1 MSIST
6 SIALP
11 QSERLAPPRRS
22 LRSLLAIDEQ
32 AYFQNLAKT
41 LAGRALIF
49 AIGLSAV
56 AYYFGFWAGLFAISA
71 ALAAA
76 YLPNYRNPILFTAT
90 WLATFVETALSTNS
104 FAEHIAL
111 VVDQEGLSELPPVW
125 LAVGAVFCL
134 LVAIRSILVFVGQHP
149 KSLIARRP
157 VLTLLAIEGFICAL
171 TTLEIMHGLPRV
183 LLWSMLIVATP
194 FIWFL
199 PYAIMDQRT
208 AAPNPALLQMG
219 ALRPFWSP
227 AYLPFGKGAAFLK
240 KALPKTADDLAVTQ
254 LKGIKLLLWAN
265 ALIAIQAVLGWIF
278 LSQLNVPTV
287 AESIDAFLQSR
298 AYPLGISWTAL
309 AFSTTKFA
317 LQVAIW
323 VHLFI
328 GVARLAGYRL
338 PRGSWRPLE
347 SRTLMDYFNRFH
359 YYFKELLAD
368 FFFAPTFFTTFK
380 KHPRLRMFFAT
391 FMAAAVGNA
400 LWHFIRDIDLIARI
414 GPAAAFETYT
424 SYLFY
429 CVVLATGV
437 GLSQVRVN
445 SGIRPSNTVTGK
457 LWSFI
462 FVWSFVVCMHLFS
475 DGSRQHSLDERLS
488 FLATLFGVI

>member
-1 MSIST
+1 MST
-6 SIALP
+6 TIALP
-11 QSERLAPPRRS
+11 QPKLKGPSRRS

-32 AYFQNLAKT
+32 AYFQGLAKT
-41 LAGRALIF
+41 LIGRVLIF
-49 AIGLSAV
+49 TIGLSAV
-56 AYYFGFWAGLFAISA
+56 ADYFGFWVGLFAVSA

-76 YLPNYRNPILFTAT
+76 YLPTYRNPILFAAT
-90 WLATFVETALSTNS
+90 WLATLLETATSTNS

-111 VVDQEGLSELPPVW
+111 VIDQEGVSELSPAG
-125 LAVGAVFCL
+125 LAVAALFCL
-134 LVAIRSILVFVGQHP
+134 LVAIRSMLVFVGQHP

-157 VLTLLAIEGFICAL
+157 VLTLLAMEAFVCAL

-183 LLWSMLIVATP
+183 LLWALLVVATP

-199 PYAIMDQRT
+199 PYAIMDQRS
-208 AAPNPALLQMG
+208 ANPSSALLQLG

-227 AYLPFGKGAAFLK
+227 TYLPFGKGAAFLK
-240 KALPKTADDLAVTQ
+240 KALSKTPDDLAITQ

-265 ALIAIQAVLGWIF
+265 LLIALQAGLGWIF
-278 LSQLNVPTV
+278 IVKLNTPSVSQTL
-287 AESIDAFLQSR
+287 DAFLQAN
-298 AYPLGISWTAL
+298 AYPLTISWTAL
-309 AFSTTKFA
+309 VFSTTKFA

-323 VHLFI
+323 AHLFI
-328 GVARLAGYRL
+328 GIARLAGYRM

-359 YYFKELLAD
+359 YYFKELLVD

-414 GPAAAFETYT
+414 GPAAAIETYT

-437 GLSQVRVN
+437 GLSQIRVN
-445 SGIRPSNTVTGK
+445 SGIRPSNTVIGK
-457 LWSFI
+457 LRSFI

-488 FLATLFGVI
+488 FLISLFGVL

>member
-1 MSIST
+1 
-6 SIALP
+6 
-11 QSERLAPPRRS
+11 
-22 LRSLLAIDEQ
+22 
-32 AYFQNLAKT
+32 
-41 LAGRALIF
+41 
-49 AIGLSAV
+49 
-56 AYYFGFWAGLFAISA
+56 
-71 ALAAA
+71 
-76 YLPNYRNPILFTAT
+76 
-90 WLATFVETALSTNS
+90 
-104 FAEHIAL
+104 
-111 VVDQEGLSELPPVW
+111 
-125 LAVGAVFCL
+125 
-134 LVAIRSILVFVGQHP
+134 
-149 KSLIARRP
+149 
-157 VLTLLAIEGFICAL
+157 
-171 TTLEIMHGLPRV
+171 MHGLPRV

-265 ALIAIQAVLGWIF
+265 ALIAIQAALGWIF
-278 LSQLNVPTV
+278 ISQLNVPTV
-287 AESIDAFLQSR
+287 AESIDAYLQSR

-309 AFSTTKFA
+309 AFSTAKFA

-400 LWHFIRDIDLIARI
+400 LWHFLRDIDLIARI

-437 GLSQVRVN
+437 GLSQIRVN
-445 SGIRPSNTVTGK
+445 SGIRPSNTVAGK
-457 LWSFI
+457 LWSFT

-488 FLATLFGVI
+488 FLASLFGVI

>member
-1 MSIST
+1 MST
-6 SIALP
+6 TIALP
-11 QSERLAPPRRS
+11 QPKPEAAPRRS
-22 LRSLLAIDEQ
+22 LRSFLAIDQQ
-32 AYFQNLAKT
+32 ARFQAFAQT
-41 LAGRALIF
+41 LTGRALIF
-49 AIGLSAV
+49 AIGLAAISP
-56 AYYFGFWAGLFAISA
+56 YFGLWSGLLAISA
-71 ALAAA
+71 ALASA
-76 YLPNYRNPILFTAT
+76 YLPKYRNPILFTAT
-90 WLATFVETALSTNS
+90 WLMTFIETALSGNS
-104 FAEHIAL
+104 FADHIGL
-111 VVDQEGLSELPPVW
+111 VVRQEGLTELPPVW
-125 LAVGAVFCL
+125 LAVGSLFCL
-134 LVAIRSILVFVGQHP
+134 LVAMRSILVFVGQHP

-157 VLTLLAIEGFICAL
+157 VLTLLAIEAFICAL

-183 LLWSMLIVATP
+183 LLWAMLVVATP
-194 FIWFL
+194 FLWFL
-199 PYAIMDQRT
+199 PYAIIDQRS

-227 AYLPFGKGAAFLK
+227 AYLPFGKGAAFLN
-240 KALPKTADDLAVTQ
+240 KALPKTPDDLAITQ

-265 ALIAIQAVLGWIF
+265 LLIALQTGLSWIF
-278 LSQLNVPTV
+278 IVQLSTPTV
-287 AESIDAFLQSR
+287 AQTIDAFLHSR
-298 AYPLGISWTAL
+298 AYSLGISWTAL
-309 AFSTTKFA
+309 VFSTTKFA

-328 GVARLAGYRL
+328 GIARLAGYRL

-359 YYFKELLAD
+359 YYFKELLVD

-391 FMAAAVGNA
+391 FMAAAIGNA

-437 GLSQVRVN
+437 GLSQIRVN
-445 SGIRPSNTVTGK
+445 SGIRPSNTVAGK

-475 DGSRQHSLDERLS
+475 DGSRQHSLGERLS
-488 FLATLFGVI
+488 FLTSLFGVI